1 MIGYGKRMSYALRC
15 FFSILLRGEIPE
27 DVALELT
34 KTPAVIAPATG
45 LPAASRTEVAEK
57 ETSESFDRA
66 VQMLALLQRDGRLV
80 DFLAEDVAP
89 YPDTQLG
96 AAVRTVHESCR
107 QVLERYVKLEPVI
120 TSEEDQPVT
129 VPAGFDPAS
138 IKLIGNITGKPPLR
152 GLLRHRGWRATHV
165 NLPSLPE
172 GAGRSVVAPAEVEIP

>member
-1 MIGYGKRMSYALRC
+1 MIGYGKRMSYAWRC

-27 DVALELT
+27 DVALELI
-34 KTPAVIAPATG
+34 KTPATVARTAESPAK
-45 LPAASRTEVAEK
+45 REVAEK
-57 ETSESFDRA
+57 ETPESSDRA

-152 GLLRHRGWRATHV
+152 GLLRHRGWRATQV

-172 GAGRSVVAPAEVEIP
+172 GTGRSVVAPAEVEIP